1 MPILFI
7 IYPVIN
13 VKSYLA
19 SWYHFALYLIL
30 SFPEFCTWAELFS
43 NEITMKSEEKACLHT
58 KNIIS
63 QFLYLVLYFMALIFY
78 NSIIKS
84 SHVVVFYDP
93 SFIL

>member
-43 NEITMKSEEKACLHT
+43 NEITMKSEELT
-58 KNIIS
+58 KWRES
-63 QFLYLVLYFMALIFY
+63 LPAHQKY
-78 NSIIKS
+78 NQSVSLFS
-84 SHVVVFYDP
+84 SLFHGID
-93 SFIL
+93 IL